1 MDKIRLKT
9 LAGLINE
16 NQNPDSL
23 TEVGSGELY
32 KAVRRDVDVLFVQY
46 KDKKKQF
53 KKKLEQMVD
62 SVFTKEVA
70 TKIAEKHFIGKTLK
84 ELQPN
89 LLGFGEDLE
98 NAPISKVSNVDFQ
111 YDPDGSLK
119 DSLSIVA
126 DLEFENGET
135 ADEYSLEIYD

>member
-1 MDKIRLKT
+1 MNKIRLKT

-16 NQNPDSL
+16 NQNLGSL
-23 TEVGSGELY
+23 TEVGSGDSY
-32 KAVRRDVDVLFVQY
+32 KAVRRDVDVLFLQY
-46 KDKKKQF
+46 KNKKKEF

-62 SVFTKEVA
+62 SVFTAQVA

-98 NAPISKVSNVDFQ
+98 NVAISKVSNVDFQ

>member
-1 MDKIRLKT
+1 MNKIRLKK

-16 NQNPDSL
+16 NQNSGSL
-23 TEVGSGELY
+23 TEVGSGDLY

-46 KDKKKQF
+46 KNKKREFKQ
-53 KKKLEQMVD
+53 KLDQMVNN
-62 SVFTKEVA
+62 VFTPQVA

-89 LLGFGEDLE
+89 LLGFGDGLE
-98 NAPISKVSNVDFQ
+98 EVPISKVSNVDFQ
-111 YDPDGSLK
+111 YDPDGSLRAT
-119 DSLSIVA
+119 LSIVA